1 MTQRQAFLSLAMAF
15 LVLTGVTA
23 TTLTISPVIWQ
34 DEVQIVDFGRTA
46 LPNADLGWGI
56 SWLVPGNRPEVAFS
70 YLGPL
75 VQEWAF
81 RNFDG
86 MAGVRLAALAGAGLA
101 SFAMFGWLRARAVL
115 PEVALFGALLFMLD
129 PMISQSY
136 RGARVDTLAMGM
148 MFLGFLAVQLGR
160 KDNDG
165 WRIRGEQVIVGL
177 CVGSA
182 GLIWPSAIL
191 LLPLLIYE
199 LWTGASALTAG
210 VVDKLK
216 RVVPEIF
223 YIGLFAAMTITIFL
237 FFRFQDGMLDAIRNM
252 FQSTATNQNY
262 LAHVDGQA
270 RVLWHGVL
278 GVLLSFKY
286 DPWLPL
292 FATLLIL
299 IDRRFGLIVGI
310 LIVLGVAVV
319 TNPYIH
325 RVIYVIPYLILAVVL
340 GISGLIAVRSDRRH
354 RSFATMIVVV
364 MLMWSAAITIGG
376 RTWVSIQEKDVRDP
390 MLIQKLGQLMI
401 GKGAYRVYI
410 DPWIFYYA
418 GRQLEWQMYRSF
430 YEKPEVLTPEW
441 KIFIKNMDFLIF
453 SDGDVSLSLHQI
465 LTESGFASIVVNPVN
480 LSENRLNDH
489 RKAIV
494 GYMQNFVIYG
504 KKPMGKSIGAR

>member
-1 MTQRQAFLSLAMAF
+1 
-15 LVLTGVTA
+15 
-23 TTLTISPVIWQ
+23 
-34 DEVQIVDFGRTA
+34 
-46 LPNADLGWGI
+46 
-56 SWLVPGNRPEVAFS
+56 
-70 YLGPL
+70 
-75 VQEWAF
+75 
-81 RNFDG
+81 
-86 MAGVRLAALAGAGLA
+86 
-101 SFAMFGWLRARAVL
+101 
-115 PEVALFGALLFMLD
+115 
-129 PMISQSY
+129 
-136 RGARVDTLAMGM
+136 
-148 MFLGFLAVQLGR
+148 
-160 KDNDG
+160 
-165 WRIRGEQVIVGL
+165 
-177 CVGSA
+177 
-182 GLIWPSAIL
+182 
-191 LLPLLIYE
+191 
-199 LWTGASALTAG
+199 
-210 VVDKLK
+210 
-216 RVVPEIF
+216 
-223 YIGLFAAMTITIFL
+223 
-237 FFRFQDGMLDAIRNM
+237 
-252 FQSTATNQNY
+252 
-262 LAHVDGQA
+262 
-270 RVLWHGVL
+270 
-278 GVLLSFKY
+278 
-286 DPWLPL
+286 
-292 FATLLIL
+292 LIL